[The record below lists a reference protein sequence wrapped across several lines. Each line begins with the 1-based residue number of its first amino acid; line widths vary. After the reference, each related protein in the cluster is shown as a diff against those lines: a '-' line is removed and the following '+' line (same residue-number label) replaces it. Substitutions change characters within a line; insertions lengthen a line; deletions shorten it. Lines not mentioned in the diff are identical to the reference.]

1 MELSNDLISQFVKI
15 TKDDSQKQ
23 TETIVY
29 GTIKISDGKQYV
41 QIDGSTL
48 YTPITT
54 TTTAK
59 DGDRVTVMIKD
70 HSAIVTGNMSAPS
83 ARQETVDEVEADLS
97 NKISEFGIVIA
108 DKVSTEQ
115 LNAVKADI
123 TTLTAKDVEIT
134 NKLTAAEADIDTL
147 EADNVNINSTLTA
160 HAGKFDT
167 IDSTF
172 VNINGELTAANAK
185 IETLEVIGAD
195 FRTLESDYGTFK
207 TLTSNDLTAVK
218 ANIDT
223 LQAEDVTING
233 RLDANEA
240 NITTLQSDNATITGR
255 LDAND
260 ASIGTLQADAA
271 DIDTLIFGSASG
283 STIQTS
289 FANAVIAQLGNAQI
303 KSAMI
308 ENIAADKITSG
319 DIITNNINV
328 KSQNGKLLISDETIQ
343 ISDDSRVRVQ
353 IGKDSSNDYSINIWD
368 VNGNLMFSKGGITDS
383 AIKEAIIRNDMIS
396 ADANISASK
405 LDIGSLFTEIN
416 GSTETIKSSK
426 IYFDDKDQTLD
437 VAFTEMSTDVTELGE
452 SVSSQGT
459 MISTIQGQIS
469 SKIWQQDINTAVEGL
484 ASDDELN
491 ALSTQYS
498 SLEQTVNSVSATVAS
513 NTTEIAKK
521 ADSSSVTTV
530 NNKVTELET
539 TLNGFQSTVSETYAT
554 KTELSATDAKATN
567 AQTAANEVSSKMSE
581 VETKIS
587 QNEEA
592 IALAATKTE
601 VSETFGNYY
610 TKTETDSA
618 ISVSANSI
626 TQTVSAT
633 YSTKEETSNV
643 EDTAN
648 EANTIAN
655 ANQNRITISES
666 TIKQL
671 ENSISTLVVNENGES
686 MMVQDPDSFEWS
698 FNIGSINNSINN
710 ANERLDDLSGKV
722 DDVDV
727 NIDRINSLTN
737 DLTEKT
743 AYIIMTTDETG
754 SPCMELGKEGNQFKL
769 RITNTSVDFMDG
781 TSRIAYVSNKT
792 LYIES
797 AIVKDNLQIGEGTG
811 FVWKKRASGNMGL
824 RWVGGDS

>member
-83 ARQETVDEVEADLS
+83 ARQETVDEVETNLS

-123 TTLTAKDVEIT
+123 DTLTAKDVEIT
-134 NKLTAAEADIDTL
+134 NKLTAAEANIDTL
-147 EADNVNINSTLTA
+147 EADNVIINSILTA

-167 IDSTF
+167 VDSTF

-185 IETLEVIGAD
+185 IETLEGIDAD

-207 TLTSNDLTAVK
+207 SLTSNELSSVK
-218 ANIDT
+218 ADINT
-223 LQAEDVTING
+223 LQAEDVSITG

-260 ASIGTLQADAA
+260 ASIGTLQTDIA

-283 STIQTS
+283 DTIQTS
-289 FANAVIAQLGNAQI
+289 FANAVISQLGNAQI

-319 DIITNNINV
+319 DIITNNV
-328 KSQNGKLLISDETIQ
+328 RVMSEDGSLLISDETIQ
-343 ISDDSRVRVQ
+343 ISDSSRVRVQ
-353 IGKDSSNDYSINIWD
+353 IGKDANNDYSINIWD
-368 VNGNLMFSKGGITDS
+368 ASGNLMFSEGGITDS
-383 AIKEAIIRNDMIS
+383 AIKEAIIRNDMVS
-396 ADANISASK
+396 SDANISASK
-405 LDIGSLFTEIN
+405 LDISSLFTEIN

-426 IYFDDKDQTLD
+426 IYFDNKNQTLD
-437 VAFTEMSTDVTELGE
+437 VAFTNMSTSVTELGE

-459 MISTIQGQIS
+459 TISTIQGQIS
-469 SKIWQQDINTAVEGL
+469 SKVWQQDITTAVEGL
-484 ASDDELN
+484 ASDEDLNELV
-491 ALSTQYS
+491 TQYS
-498 SLEQTVNSVSATVAS
+498 SLEQTVDGISATVAS
-513 NTTEIAKK
+513 HTTEIAKK

-530 NNKVTELET
+530 SDKVTELEA
-539 TLNGFQSTVSETYAT
+539 TLDGFQSTVSTTYAT
-554 KTELSATDAKATN
+554 KTELSATDEKATD
-567 AQTAANEVSSKMSE
+567 AQTAANNVSTRISE
-581 VETKIS
+581 AETKIS

-592 IALAATKTE
+592 IALAATKSE
-601 VSETFGNYY
+601 VAETLDDYY

-618 ISVSANSI
+618 ITVSADSI

-633 YSTKEETSNV
+633 YSTKEEAANI

-648 EANTIAN
+648 EASNIAN
-655 ANQNRITISES
+655 ANQNRITISET

-671 ENSISTLVVNENGES
+671 ENSISTLVVDENGES

-698 FNIGSINNSINN
+698 FNVGSINDSINN
-710 ANERLDDLSGKV
+710 TNERLDDLSGKV
-722 DDVDV
+722 DEVDID
-727 NIDRINSLTN
+727 IDRIDSLTN

-743 AYIIMTTDETG
+743 AYIIMTTDESG
-754 SPCMELGKEGNQFKL
+754 SPCMELGKEDNQFKL

-781 TSRIAYVSNKT
+781 VSRIAYVSNKA

-797 AIVKDNLQIGEGTG
+797 AIIKDNLQIGEDTG

>member
-1 MELSNDLISQFVKI
+1 MKI

-83 ARQETVDEVEADLS
+83 ARQETVDEVETNLS

-123 TTLTAKDVEIT
+123 DTLTAKDVEIT
-134 NKLTAAEADIDTL
+134 NKLTAAEANIDTL
-147 EADNVNINSTLTA
+147 EADNVTINSTLTA

-172 VNINGELTAANAK
+172 VNINGELTAANAR
-185 IETLEVIGAD
+185 IETLEGIDAD

-207 TLTSNDLTAVK
+207 SLTSDELSSVK
-218 ANIDT
+218 ADIDT
-223 LQAEDVTING
+223 LQAEDVSITG

-240 NITTLQSDNATITGR
+240 SITTLQSDNATITGR

-260 ASIGTLQADAA
+260 ASIGTLQTDIA

-283 STIQTS
+283 DTIQTS

-319 DIITNNINV
+319 DIITNNV
-328 KSQNGKLLISDETIQ
+328 RVMSEDGSLLISDETIQ
-343 ISDDSRVRVQ
+343 ISDNSRVRVQ
-353 IGKDSSNDYSINIWD
+353 IGKDANNDYSINIWD
-368 VNGNLMFSKGGITDS
+368 ASGNLMFSEGGITDN
-383 AIKEAIIRNDMIS
+383 AIKEAIIRNDMVS
-396 ADANISASK
+396 SDANISASK
-405 LDIGSLFTEIN
+405 LDITSLFTEIN

-426 IYFDDKDQTLD
+426 IYFDDKNQTLD
-437 VAFTEMSTDVTELGE
+437 VAFTNMSTSVTELGE

-459 MISTIQGQIS
+459 TISTIQGQIS
-469 SKIWQQDINTAVEGL
+469 SKVWQQDITTAVEGL
-484 ASDDELN
+484 ASDEDLNELV
-491 ALSTQYS
+491 TQYS
-498 SLEQTVNSVSATVAS
+498 SLEQTVDGISATVA
-513 NTTEIAKK
+513 NHTTEIAKK

-530 NNKVTELET
+530 SDKVTELEA
-539 TLNGFQSTVSETYAT
+539 TLDGFQSTVSATYAT
-554 KTELSATDAKATN
+554 KTELSATDEKATD
-567 AQTAANEVSSKMSE
+567 AQTAANSVSSRISE
-581 VETKIS
+581 AETKIS

-592 IALAATKTE
+592 IALAATKSE
-601 VSETFGNYY
+601 VEETLDDYY

-618 ISVSANSI
+618 ITVSADSI

-633 YSTKEETSNV
+633 YSTKEETANI

-648 EANTIAN
+648 EASNIAN

-671 ENSISTLVVNENGES
+671 ENSISTLVVDENGES

-698 FNIGSINNSINN
+698 FNVGSINDSINN
-710 ANERLDDLSGKV
+710 TNERLDDLSGKV
-722 DDVDV
+722 DEVDID
-727 NIDRINSLTN
+727 IDRIDSLTT

-743 AYIIMTTDETG
+743 AYIIMTTDESG
-754 SPCMELGKEGNQFKL
+754 SPCMELGKEDNQFKL

-781 TSRIAYVSNKT
+781 VSRIAYVSNKA

-797 AIVKDNLQIGEGTG
+797 AIIKDNLQIGEDTG